1 MKLIIGLGNPG
12 EKYKNTRHNAG
23 FMFVDKLAQ
32 SPEIVPVNESL
43 VFNLNKKLKSR
54 IADTVK
60 RGEKIILVKPETF
73 MNVSGIAVSS
83 VMSYFKAEIS
93 DIVVV
98 YDDID
103 LLLGEARFR
112 DKGSSAGH
120 KGVQNI
126 IDQLGTSEFARIRI
140 GIRGELFESEAMPS
154 LANGIDTSSYVLENF
169 TDREM
174 PILHKV
180 ISKSSEKLIEYFGK
194 KESLSAG
201 IVKLNN

>member
-12 EKYKNTRHNAG
+12 EKYKKTRHNAG

-32 SPEIVPVNESL
+32 NPEIAPVNESL

-73 MNVSGIAVSS
+73 MNVSGNAVSG
-83 VMSYFKAEIS
+83 VLSYYKAQIN
-93 DIVVV
+93 DVVVV

-103 LLLGEARFR
+103 LPLGEARF
-112 DKGSSAGH
+112 KNSGSSAGH

-126 IDQLGTSEFARIRI
+126 IDQLGTNEFARIRI
-140 GIRGELFESEAMPS
+140 GIRGELFESGVIPS
-154 LANGIDTSSYVLENF
+154 LASSIDTSSYVLENF
-169 TDREM
+169 SDREM
-174 PILHKV
+174 PVLNKV
-180 ISKSSEKLIEYFGK
+180 ISKSSERLIGYFGK
-194 KESLSAG
+194 KESFSAG
-201 IVKLNN
+201 VVNLND

>member
-12 EKYKNTRHNAG
+12 EKYQRTRHNAG
-23 FMFVDKLAQ
+23 FMFVDNLANH
-32 SPEIVPVNESL
+32 PEISPVGESL
-43 VFNLNKKLKSR
+43 MFSLNKKLKSR

-73 MNVSGIAVSS
+73 MNVSGVAVSG
-83 VMSYFKAEIS
+83 VMSYYKAEIS

-103 LLLGEARFR
+103 LLLGEVRLR

-140 GIRGELFESEAMPS
+140 GIRGELFNSEDIPS
-154 LANGIDTSSYVLENF
+154 PANSIDTSSYVLEHF

-180 ISKSSEKLIEYFGK
+180 ISQSSEKLIEYFGK
-194 KESLSAG
+194 KVIISSSTIRLSD
-201 IVKLNN
+201 